1 MSDHQHSGPTLIIGL
16 RLIGVVHGIFVGLGG
31 LIPLL
36 YILLGSADQDWR
48 AGLASKIAL
57 TLVAA
62 AGFLTMYAFF
72 ARNRSGRYLGIL
84 CSGLLFLSFSVPLA
98 AWWLFGSR
106 GPVAAPL
113 VGALYVGARV
123 LVPIGMITICL
134 SPAVRGA
141 MNR

>member
-16 RLIGVVHGIFVGLGG
+16 RLIGVVHGVFVGLGG

-72 ARNRSGRYLGIL
+72 ARKRSGRYLGIL
-84 CSGLLFLSFSVPLA
+84 CSGLFFSRSASRLLRGGSLGHGDQSLRPWWVLSTWARWSCSRSV
-98 AWWLFGSR
+98 
-106 GPVAAPL
+106 
-113 VGALYVGARV
+113 
-123 LVPIGMITICL
+123 
-134 SPAVRGA
+134 
-141 MNR
+141 